1 MLNSENPGAPGM
13 VVQAYDIPTL
23 LRSKAGNL

>member
-1 MLNSENPGAPGM
+1 MLNSKNPGAPGFVM
-13 VVQAYDIPTL
+13 QANDIPTL